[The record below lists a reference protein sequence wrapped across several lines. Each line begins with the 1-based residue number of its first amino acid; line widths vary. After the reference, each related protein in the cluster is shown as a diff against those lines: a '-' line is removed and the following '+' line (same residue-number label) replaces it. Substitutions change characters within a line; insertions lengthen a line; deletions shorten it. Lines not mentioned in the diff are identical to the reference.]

1 MRTIFQRRA
10 SLFLAIAGA
19 ALLSAAA
26 DAAAQVSLATVVD
39 LAQRNSTSVRL
50 AQADLNK
57 ANAEYSESKDG
68 IIPSLKFDTG
78 LPVFPEV
85 GFTGEPPSIY
95 SVSIQSLVFGVAQ
108 MRYISAARLG
118 QQAAS
123 IRMKD
128 AREQVALDASTAYIA
143 LDTVNRE
150 LEAAQG
156 QQSSADRLVKIE
168 QDRAEAGVDSMDD
181 LLQAQLTAAEVKLK
195 RIHLESQAA
204 SLAKQLAVL
213 TGLPD
218 GSILPDHASIPE
230 IPAIR
235 PGDAGVATFGVQ
247 SAQVLARSKQMQA
260 KGDKEINYLPQMGL
274 GVQYNRN
281 TTLLNDV
288 NSFFARPLPANNFSS
303 GFSIQVPLFD
313 MVQRAKARASAADA
327 LRATVEAEDAQR
339 QNEIQIADLNGNL
352 RELDARAEVAS
363 LKQQIAANQLKS
375 VRAQLEF
382 GNGAEAGRG
391 STPQLPPKAE
401 QLAQIDEAQK
411 AQDALDAG
419 LDLAKARLSLL
430 RALGHMSDWLNELK
444 QAHR

>member
-1 MRTIFQRRA
+1 MI
-10 SLFLAIAGA
+10 LAVAGTT
-19 ALLSAAA
+19 LLCTAA

-39 LAQRNSTSVRL
+39 LAQRNSTTVRL

-85 GFTGEPPSIY
+85 GFTGQPPSIY

-123 IRMKD
+123 IRLKD
-128 AREQVALDASTAYIA
+128 AHEQVALDASTDYIA

-150 LEAAQG
+150 LETAQG

-213 TGLPD
+213 TGLPE
-218 GSILPDHASIPE
+218 SVILPDHASIPE
-230 IPAIR
+230 IPAIG
-235 PGDAGVATFGVQ
+235 PNDAGVATFGVQ

-260 KGDKEINYLPQMGL
+260 KGDEEINYLPQMGL

-281 TTLLNDV
+281 TELLNDV
-288 NSFFARPLPANNFSS
+288 NSFFKKDLPANNLSS
-303 GFSIQVPLFD
+303 GFSIRVPLFD
-313 MVQRAKARASAADA
+313 MVQRAKARESAAEA
-327 LRATVEAEDAQR
+327 LRSKVEAEQVQR
-339 QNEIQIADLNGNL
+339 QNEMQIAELNGNL

-375 VRAQLEF
+375 IHSQLEF
-382 GNGAEAGRG
+382 GNGTGTGPG
-391 STPQLPPKAE
+391 STPQLSPKAE
-401 QLAQIDEAQK
+401 QLALIDEAQK

-430 RALGHMSDWLNELK
+430 RALGHMGDWLNELNST
-444 QAHR
+444 HR

>member
-1 MRTIFQRRA
+1 M
-10 SLFLAIAGA
+10 LALAGA
-19 ALLSAAA
+19 ALLSSAA

-78 LPVFPEV
+78 LPVFPGV
-85 GFTGEPPSIY
+85 GFTGSPPSIY

-108 MRYISAARLG
+108 MKYISAARLG

-123 IRMKD
+123 IRLKD

-156 QQSSADRLVKIE
+156 QQSAADRLVKIE

-181 LLQAQLTAAEVKLK
+181 LLQAQLTAAEVKLT

-235 PGDAGVATFGVQ
+235 PEGGIATFGVQ

-260 KGDKEINYLPQMGL
+260 KGDEQINYLPQMGL
-274 GVQYNRN
+274 GLQYNRN

-288 NSFFARPLPANNFSS
+288 NSFFAKPLPANNFSS

-327 LRATVEAEDAQR
+327 LRAKVEAEEAQR
-339 QNEIQIADLNGNL
+339 QNEMQIAELNGSL

-375 VRAQLEF
+375 VRAQLEY
-382 GNGAEAGRG
+382 GNGTGAGQG
-391 STPQLPPKAE
+391 ATPQLSPKAE
-401 QLAQIDEAQK
+401 QLALIDEAQK
-411 AQDALDAG
+411 AQDALEAG
-419 LDLAKARLSLL
+419 LDLAKTRLSLL
-430 RALGHMSDWLNELK
+430 RALGHMNDWLSELK
-444 QAHR
+444 QAHQ